1 MPALYRTDLRRCP
14 CLPPAPQ
21 PWAKAGQHPSL
32 LGSHGMSRTQAPGR
46 RPGGD
51 VATLQWAGCWPR
63 MAASSS
69 WGWGMLGREA
79 GPPVAMEGGC
89 SACLTTLTTA
99 RPCRHGCSKMDNV
112 VHVGQ
117 LLTVKEREDGE
128 LGHEAGT
135 ALGRIAG
142 AAPKIRPLFLL
153 PLTATA
159 SDVDVSTQQ
168 NAPIPPLL
176 TTQLETEDI
185 LHFPSFGCIKWK
197 ADSAHVSRMNFFVK
211 SSTFFKHSSLKMN

>member
-1 MPALYRTDLRRCP
+1 M
-14 CLPPAPQ
+14 
-21 PWAKAGQHPSL
+21 L
-32 LGSHGMSRTQAPGR
+32 L
-46 RPGGD
+46 
-51 VATLQWAGCWPR
+51 
-63 MAASSS
+63 
-69 WGWGMLGREA
+69 
-79 GPPVAMEGGC
+79 
-89 SACLTTLTTA
+89 
-99 RPCRHGCSKMDNV
+99 SKMDNV

-211 SSTFFKHSSLKMN
+211 SSTFFKHSSLKMNWNGKVKALMVIRPHFPLRFHSQPFKCHP

>member
-1 MPALYRTDLRRCP
+1 MLKETKKCYITYSFESKNCSPPPLRQANTQHTSPLPHHPTGEVPALYRTDLRRCP

-32 LGSHGMSRTQAPGR
+32 LGSHGMSRTQAPSR

-79 GPPVAMEGGC
+79 GLPVAMEGGC

-99 RPCRHGCSKMDNV
+99 RPCRHGCYYQRWITWFMLANY
-112 VHVGQ
+112 
-117 LLTVKEREDGE
+117 
-128 LGHEAGT
+128 
-135 ALGRIAG
+135 
-142 AAPKIRPLFLL
+142 
-153 PLTATA
+153 
-159 SDVDVSTQQ
+159 
-168 NAPIPPLL
+168 
-176 TTQLETEDI
+176 
-185 LHFPSFGCIKWK
+185 
-197 ADSAHVSRMNFFVK
+197 
-211 SSTFFKHSSLKMN
+211 